1 MGIVSAAVTF
11 GVTNRNQYT
20 ALNSCLYNPE
30 SLMTDSSDD
39 ENCAMSTISFYRLL
53 TCEFVSNDI
62 DLDFVLS
69 QYFLL
74 FKQDCLTW
82 MD

>member
-1 MGIVSAAVTF
+1 MGIVSAAITF

-39 ENCAMSTISFYRLL
+39 ETCVRSTISFYRLL

-74 FKQDCLTW
+74 LKQDCLT
-82 MD
+82 

>member
-1 MGIVSAAVTF
+1 MGIVSAAITF

-39 ENCAMSTISFYRLL
+39 ETYARSTISFYRLL

-74 FKQDCLTW
+74 LKQDCLT
-82 MD
+82 

>member
-30 SLMTDSSDD
+30 SLMTDSSDN
-39 ENCAMSTISFYRLL
+39 ENCARSTISFYRLL

-74 FKQDCLTW
+74 FKQDCLT
-82 MD
+82 